1 MGGEGLI
8 GLSNEVIGR
17 LGLDGERDGDGG
29 LMLDGRFP
37 IVLDWA
43 KGSEDS
49 SKISECLKRSR
60 RSSGSACSRS
70 GPDLP
75 TASDGMGRVRSVLM
89 SALNS
94 SVSTRIGELGLGE
107 AMRGKLCSAG
117 FVSLVDFWLSEISFE
132 AVCPFG
138 LKPRS
143 PGWGV
148 NCGRNCSPIRQW
160 HSSVGQDGLVHL
172 LMSIWC

>member
-17 LGLDGERDGDGG
+17 LSLDGERDGDGG
-29 LMLDGRFP
+29 LVLDGRFP

-70 GPDLP
+70 GPTL
-75 TASDGMGRVRSVLM
+75 SLVSSGMGR
-89 SALNS
+89 A
-94 SVSTRIGELGLGE
+94 
-107 AMRGKLCSAG
+107 
-117 FVSLVDFWLSEISFE
+117 
-132 AVCPFG
+132 
-138 LKPRS
+138 
-143 PGWGV
+143 
-148 NCGRNCSPIRQW
+148 
-160 HSSVGQDGLVHL
+160 
-172 LMSIWC
+172 

>member
-29 LMLDGRFP
+29 LVLDGHFP

-43 KGSEDS
+43 KGLEDN

-70 GPDLP
+70 GPILSFVSRG
-75 TASDGMGRVRSVLM
+75 TGKGLLVLM
-89 SALNS
+89 RALNS
-94 SVSTRIGELGLGE
+94 SSLTRIGERGLGE
-107 AMRGKLCSAG
+107 AMRGKPCSTG
-117 FVSLVDFWLSEISFE
+117 FVSLVDICLSEIS
-132 AVCPFG
+132 
-138 LKPRS
+138 
-143 PGWGV
+143 GV
-148 NCGRNCSPIRQW
+148 FDPCG
-160 HSSVGQDGLVHL
+160 
-172 LMSIWC
+172 M